1 MLRKGAAAVRDEGGL
16 EERRTLCGQLELINT
31 SGGFLLLV
39 IASVLLS
46 FQALTIQR
54 RGLCLTILGDTQGA
68 AALPDVF
75 PIRWKAGGMVVG
87 ALGFFLCAAIY
98 TLKQAQR
105 GGDGQTLRSARANMA
120 AALLVF
126 LAALIRLED
135 LACARGQTG
144 EEILPE

>member
-1 MLRKGAAAVRDEGGL
+1 
-16 EERRTLCGQLELINT
+16 
-31 SGGFLLLV
+31 
-39 IASVLLS
+39 
-46 FQALTIQR
+46 
-54 RGLCLTILGDTQGA
+54 
-68 AALPDVF
+68 
-75 PIRWKAGGMVVG
+75 MVVG

-98 TLKQAQR
+98 TLKQAQQ

>member
-1 MLRKGAAAVRDEGGL
+1 MRDEGGQ
-16 EERRTLCGQLELINT
+16 EEKRTLCGQLELINI
-31 SGGFLLLV
+31 SVGFLLLV
-39 IASVLLS
+39 IVSVLLS

-75 PIRWKAGGMVVG
+75 PMRWKAGSIAVG
-87 ALGFFLCAAIY
+87 TLGFFLCAAIH
-98 TLKQAQR
+98 TLKQAQQ
-105 GGDGQTLRSARANMA
+105 GGDGEALRSAQANLA

-135 LACARGQTG
+135 LACTRGQTG
-144 EEILPE
+144 DEILPE